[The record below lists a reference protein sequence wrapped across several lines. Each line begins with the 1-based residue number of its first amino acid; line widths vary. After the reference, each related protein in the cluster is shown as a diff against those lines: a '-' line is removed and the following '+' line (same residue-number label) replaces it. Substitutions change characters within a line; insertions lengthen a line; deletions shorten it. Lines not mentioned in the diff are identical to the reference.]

1 METRFHSKVFIAYNF
16 CMASENSWFH
26 RVIAHHLLQFNTFQ
40 LVLAFNQQE
49 SYVLFLY
56 DDIQWTTADRS
67 GGENGLGGT
76 PATVGLN
83 SGDGVHYLIVQGS
96 GSSEIADVEHATNVG
111 MDGLFI
117 FRTDTDIVAPAPCE

>member
-1 METRFHSKVFIAYNF
+1 M
-16 CMASENSWFH
+16 
-26 RVIAHHLLQFNTFQ
+26 
-40 LVLAFNQQE
+40 
-49 SYVLFLY
+49 LFLY

-96 GSSEIADVEHATNVG
+96 GSSEIVNVEHATNVG

-117 FRTDTDIVAPAPCE
+117 FRTDTDTVAPAPCEWVLYRAAVWFLPHHKLVYVNC

>member
-1 METRFHSKVFIAYNF
+1 M
-16 CMASENSWFH
+16 H
-26 RVIAHHLLQFNTFQ
+26 RLLQLNTFQ
-40 LVLAFNQQE
+40 VVLAFNQQE

-83 SGDGVHYLIVQGS
+83 SGDGLQYITVQGS

-111 MDGLFI
+111 VDGLFI
-117 FRTDTDIVAPAPCE
+117 FRTDTDTVAPAPCKWLLPRAAEGFPPHHKLVYVNCGD